1 MTKAAIIEDEKPAAR
16 RLQRLLEQ
24 RGIEVVALIH
34 SVAEGLEWFSAH
46 TSPDLLLV
54 DIQLSD
60 GLSFDIFK
68 NCKVNSA
75 LIFTTAYDEYA
86 LQAFKLNSIHYLLKP
101 ISETDL
107 DAALLKFKNWQKPL
121 QDFNFETIKNLI
133 LQERDRTFKNRFS
146 VKIGSQIK
154 LINTDDIVCFYSSDK
169 ATYAR
174 TTDKRDY
181 LLDFP
186 LDTLEDTLNPKD
198 FFRVSRQFIVAI
210 RAIETITH
218 FTNSRLQVKLG
229 QAPDLSIIVS
239 REKVKDFKN
248 WME

>member
-1 MTKAAIIEDEKPAAR
+1 MTTAAIIEDEKPAAR
-16 RLQRLLEQ
+16 RLQRLLQQ

-34 SVAEGLEWFSAH
+34 SVADGIEWFSAH
-46 TSPDLLLV
+46 ASPDLLLV

-68 NCKVNSA
+68 NCNVKSA

-101 ISETDL
+101 IAETEL
-107 DAALLKFKNWQKPL
+107 DAALKKYEAWQKP
-121 QDFNFETIKNLI
+121 QHNFDFEALKNLI
-133 LQERDRTFKNRFS
+133 LEQRDKSFKNRFA
-146 VKIGSQIK
+146 VKIGPQIK
-154 LINTDDIVCFYSSDK
+154 LINTDDIICFHSSEK

-174 TTDKRDY
+174 TKDKRDY
-181 LLDFP
+181 LLDFS
-186 LDTLEDTLNPKD
+186 LDTLEDTLNPKE

-210 RAIETITH
+210 RGIESITQYI
-218 FTNSRLQVKLG
+218 NSRLQLKLLN
-229 QAPDLSIIVS
+229 APDLTVIVS